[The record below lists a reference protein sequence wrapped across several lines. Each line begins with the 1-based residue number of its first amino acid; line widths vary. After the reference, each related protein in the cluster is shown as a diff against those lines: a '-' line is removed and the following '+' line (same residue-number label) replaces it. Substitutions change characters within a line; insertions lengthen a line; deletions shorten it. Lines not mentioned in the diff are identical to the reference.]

1 MAQSS
6 WFHRQP
12 TLLPGRPADA
22 SRVYLLVV
30 AFGGAMQALV
40 VVLYALYVVRDV
52 GLSPFQLMIIGTGME
67 AAALLFEV
75 PTGVVADLVSR
86 RLSVILGYFVI
97 AVGFV
102 LMAVPDF
109 WSVALGQM
117 LWGLGFTF
125 ISGAREAW
133 LADEVGEDRAGA
145 LYPRGARWRLTA
157 MIVAALAGGAIG
169 FVAPQW
175 TFLVAG
181 VGLGGMVVLLLF
193 VMPERG
199 WHPAPRG
206 ERSSWAAVRGTA
218 VRGLRATR
226 ARPVLV
232 AAFILA
238 TLMGMSSESFDRL
251 WGFLL
256 IEEVGVPGTLN
267 DVVVFTGLYVISQL
281 GGIAIIRLVEHRTAL
296 GRTRSVTTALLL
308 LNGTIVLAMLAFGL
322 APVFGVALAAY
333 WVTVWVRNAEE
344 PFFTAWVNRGL
355 DPATRATVLST
366 VGQANA
372 LGQIAGGP
380 AFGVIAQL
388 ATVRAAIA
396 AAAIVLLPALPL
408 YARERRRADGE
419 ASKGSEG

>member
-22 SRVYLLVV
+22 SRLYLLVV

-102 LMAVPDF
+102 LMAIPEF
-109 WSVALGQM
+109 WSVALGQFV
-117 LWGLGFTF
+117 WGLGFTF
-125 ISGAREAW
+125 VSGAREAW

-157 MIVAALAGGAIG
+157 TIVAALAGGAIG
-169 FVAPQW
+169 LVSPQW

-181 VGLGGMVVLLLF
+181 VGLGGMVAVLLF

-199 WHPAPRG
+199 WQPAPRSG
-206 ERSSWAAVRGTA
+206 RSSWAAVRGTA

-226 ARPVLV
+226 AKPVLV

-238 TLMGMSSESFDRL
+238 ALMGMSSESFDRL

-256 IEEVGVPGTLN
+256 IEEIGVPGTLN
-267 DVVVFTGLYVISQL
+267 DVVVFSGLHVISQL
-281 GGIAIIRLVEHRTAL
+281 GSIAIIRLVEHRTAL

-308 LNGTIVLAMLAFGL
+308 LNGTIVLAMLAFAL
-322 APVFGVALAAY
+322 APVFGVAVAAY
-333 WVTVWVRNAEE
+333 WMTVWVRNAEE

-380 AFGVIAQL
+380 AFGLIAQL

-419 ASKGSEG
+419 ASEG

>member
-1 MAQSS
+1 MVQSS

-12 TLLPGRPADA
+12 TLLPGRPVDA

-97 AVGFV
+97 AIGFV
-102 LMAVPDF
+102 FMAIPEF
-109 WSVALGQM
+109 WSVALGQI

-133 LADEVGEDRAGA
+133 LADEVGEDCAGA

-157 MIVAALAGGAIG
+157 MIAAALAGGAIG

-218 VRGLRATR
+218 AHGLRATR
-226 ARPVLV
+226 AKPVLV

-238 TLMGMSSESFDRL
+238 ALMGMSSESFDRL

-296 GRTRSVTTALLL
+296 GRARSVTTALLL
-308 LNGTIVLAMLAFGL
+308 LNGTIVLAMLAFGI

-333 WVTVWVRNAEE
+333 WVTVWARNAEE

-380 AFGVIAQL
+380 AFGLIAQL

-396 AAAIVLLPALPL
+396 AAAVVLLPALPL

-419 ASKGSEG
+419 APEGSEG

>member
-1 MAQSS
+1 M
-6 WFHRQP
+6 
-12 TLLPGRPADA
+12 DA
-22 SRVYLLVV
+22 SCVYLLVV

-102 LMAVPDF
+102 LMAIPEF
-109 WSVALGQM
+109 WSVALGQI

-133 LADEVGEDRAGA
+133 LADEVGEDRAGV

-157 MIVAALAGGAIG
+157 MIAAALAGGAIG
-169 FVAPQW
+169 LIAPQW

-181 VGLGGMVVLLLF
+181 VGLGGMVAVLLF

-199 WHPAPRG
+199 WQPVPRG

-226 ARPVLV
+226 AKPVLV

-238 TLMGMSSESFDRL
+238 ALMGMSSESFDRL

-256 IEEVGVPGTLN
+256 IEEVGMPGTLN

-281 GGIAIIRLVEHRTAL
+281 GGIAVIRLVEHRTAL
-296 GRTRSVTTALLL
+296 GRARSVTTALLL

-333 WVTVWVRNAEE
+333 WLTVWARNAEE

-366 VGQANA
+366 VSQANA

-380 AFGVIAQL
+380 AFGLIAQL

-396 AAAIVLLPALPL
+396 AAAVVLLPALPL

-419 ASKGSEG
+419 ASEG